1 MHAASLVERAR
12 LAVHKQSFFNLL
24 RQNGRPL
31 TKVYCQ
37 LSSRSLVVRLTQKWS
52 YIFFFSSAKREL
64 EILLFSVWLSERE
77 SGSSTCFPSDVILAR
92 AICVQTERSC

>member
-24 RQNGRPL
+24 RQNGRPV

-52 YIFFFSSAKREL
+52 YIFFL
-64 EILLFSVWLSERE
+64 ERKARARIFVMFSVWLSERE
-77 SGSSTCFPSDVILAR
+77 SGSSTCFPSDVILAQ